1 MSNSVLAF
9 GELVW
14 DIYPDCKILGGA
26 PANLVFRLNS
36 FKHEANL
43 LTRVGDDVEGDEALK
58 KIESLGV
65 STENIQRDN
74 VFPTGSVL
82 VNVNK
87 DGEPDYIIQK
97 DVAFDH
103 IELSSEVLDLIEK
116 TKCISFGTLVQRY
129 GISKNTLREII
140 HEAPKTIKFLDL
152 KLRHNCYNK
161 SIIENSLHYA
171 TILRLK
177 EVELISLKQE
187 IKLEVEDPKAIAKVL
202 IEKYSIDLVLVTRG
216 KHGVYA
222 LDNNE
227 NYYEDRG
234 YIINLVDTV
243 GSGVGFSAGF
253 LHYYLSGKS
262 VEEAL
267 KFGNA
272 TGAMVSSTMGATT
285 PVKKKEILK
294 LIKSGER
301 RELPN

>member
-74 VFPTGSVL
+74 VFPTGRVQ
-82 VNVNK
+82 VNINSN
-87 DGEPDYIIQK
+87 GEPDYIIQK

-116 TKCISFGTLVQRY
+116 ASCISFGTLVQRY

-152 KLRHNCYNK
+152 KLRRNCYNK
-161 SIIENSLHYA
+161 NIIENSLQYA
-171 TILRLK
+171 NILRLK
-177 EVELISLKQE
+177 EVELKSLQQE
-187 IKLEVEDPKAIAKVL
+187 INLDVKSPIEIARVL
-202 IEKYSIDLVLVTRG
+202 IENYNINLVLVTRG

-222 LDNNE
+222 LDNKG

-234 YIINLVDTV
+234 YIISLVDTV
-243 GSGVGFSAGF
+243 GAGVGFSAGF

-285 PVKKKEILK
+285 PVKKKDILK